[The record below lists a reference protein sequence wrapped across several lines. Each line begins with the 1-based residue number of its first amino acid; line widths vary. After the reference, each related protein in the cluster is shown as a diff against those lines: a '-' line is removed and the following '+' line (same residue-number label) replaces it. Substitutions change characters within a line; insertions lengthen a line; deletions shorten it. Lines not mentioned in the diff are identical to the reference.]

1 MSGANGGG
9 TGGSSAGGVLVSAVS
24 ADYAA
29 PYVAALTAAGVPG
42 EAIRVVTPE
51 DLPGSGIGA
60 QSAGGAA
67 GGAQRLGGVAGAG
80 GGEAAGGARGADG
93 ATGGAP
99 GSSGA
104 DGAGGGATG
113 ADGVAG
119 AGGGDRPAGGA
130 IASEGTGAARGA
142 GGAAAGNGDLSALS
156 TLATLAAGAA
166 GLVLCGGV
174 DVEPWRYGEE
184 PLPEAGLEVL
194 PALDALDWELLAG
207 ARAGRTPVW
216 GICRGFQVINVFL
229 GGSLWQDLPLQR
241 PAAAAHD
248 CGPPD
253 DLLAHAARP
262 LAADAPLGARLAA
275 VTGGSGGMPRVNSRH
290 HQAVKRLA
298 PGLLAVADSP
308 DDGLI
313 EAAVLV
319 ADPAGTAEPA
329 GTATPLAPGA
339 PMDPLAPS
347 APSAPLA
354 LPATAPRTSP
364 APIAALAALASPAP
378 LPAVDI
384 APAAPRAW
392 PAAGAAAGAPGGG
405 ADWWVR
411 GVQWHPEDL
420 LALPE
425 QMELWRDFVTAL
437 ALPAPSAGR
446 PSAALAGAPGL
457 VDGAT
462 AAAR

>member
-1 MSGANGGG
+1 MSRDAA
-9 TGGSSAGGVLVSAVS
+9 GSSRAGAVLVSAVS
-24 ADYAA
+24 ADYAV
-29 PYVAALTAAGVPG
+29 PYVAALEAAGVPG

-51 DLPGSGIGA
+51 DSDV
-60 QSAGGAA
+60 AA
-67 GGAQRLGGVAGAG
+67 L
-80 GGEAAGGARGADG
+80 
-93 ATGGAP
+93 
-99 GSSGA
+99 
-104 DGAGGGATG
+104 
-113 ADGVAG
+113 
-119 AGGGDRPAGGA
+119 
-130 IASEGTGAARGA
+130 
-142 GGAAAGNGDLSALS
+142 AAA
-156 TLATLAAGAA
+156 AA

-184 PLPEAGLEVL
+184 PLPAAGLELL

-241 PAAAAHD
+241 PGAAAHD

-253 DLLAHAARP
+253 DLLAHPARA

-275 VTGGSGGMPRVNSRH
+275 AGGGMPRVNSRH

-313 EAAVLV
+313 EAAVLA
-319 ADPAGTAEPA
+319 AD
-329 GTATPLAPGA
+329 
-339 PMDPLAPS
+339 
-347 APSAPLA
+347 
-354 LPATAPRTSP
+354 
-364 APIAALAALASPAP
+364 
-378 LPAVDI
+378 
-384 APAAPRAW
+384 APAARRAR
-392 PAAGAAAGAPGGG
+392 PATGAGANGRGGE
-405 ADWWVR
+405 WWVR

-425 QMELWRDFVTAL
+425 QMDLWRDFVAAL
-437 ALPAPSAGR
+437 VLPAPAVGR
-446 PSAALAGAPGL
+446 PDASRAAAPGQ
-457 VDGAT
+457 VDDGA